1 MTTVTP
7 TRSAVLELQDERR
20 ALRDGY
26 QFLDE
31 KRMALA
37 AEMLVELR
45 HYEADLRRFLEQ
57 LAAATQALRAAVAR
71 HGLDGLQV
79 YPPLRLAPLSLS
91 LTPRQLLGVR
101 LNTAGLSYAPGRG
114 AEPVQPSPEAEAC
127 RQQFAALIP
136 QTVGLAAT
144 AGNLERLRHEYRRTE
159 RRARALEEV
168 LMPEADQ
175 TLRDLEA
182 QLEELEQEDAVRVR
196 SR

>member
-1 MTTVTP
+1 MSQITP

-20 ALRDGY
+20 AMRDGY

-31 KRMALA
+31 KRMVLA
-37 AEMLVELR
+37 AEMLAELR
-45 HYEADLRRFLEQ
+45 RYEADLRRFLDALSVAGEV
-57 LAAATQALRAAVAR
+57 LRAAVAR

-79 YPPLRLAPLSLS
+79 YPPLPLARSSLTV
-91 LTPRQLLGVR
+91 TPRQLLGVR
-101 LNTAGLSYAPGRG
+101 LLEASLAVEPGRG
-114 AEPVQPSPEAEAC
+114 AEAVHPSPEAEAC

-136 QTVGLAAT
+136 QAAALAALT
-144 AGNLERLRHEYRRTE
+144 GNLERLRHEYRRTE

-175 TLRDLEA
+175 TLRDLEG

-196 SR
+196 TR

>member
-1 MTTVTP
+1 MTRPSP

-20 ALRDGY
+20 AMRDGY

-37 AEMLVELR
+37 AEMLAELR
-45 HYEADLRRFLEQ
+45 RYEADRRRFLEQ
-57 LAAATQALRAAVAR
+57 QAAAAQALRAAVAR

-79 YPPLRLAPLSLS
+79 YPPVQVDHASLS

-101 LNTAGLSYAPGRG
+101 LVAANFEYEAGRG
-114 AEPVQPSPEAEAC
+114 SDPVQPSPEAETC
-127 RQQFAALIP
+127 RRQFAALIA
-136 QTVGLAAT
+136 QTAGLAAT
-144 AGNLERLRHEYRRTE
+144 AGNLERLRYEYRRTE

-175 TLRDLEA
+175 TIRELEG
-182 QLEELEQEDAVRVR
+182 QLEEMEQEDAIRVR

>member
-1 MTTVTP
+1 MTRPSP

-20 ALRDGY
+20 AMRDGY

-31 KRMALA
+31 KRMVLA
-37 AEMLVELR
+37 AEMLAELR
-45 HYEADLRRFLEQ
+45 HYETDLRRFLEQ
-57 LAAATQALRAAVAR
+57 LGAAMQTLRAAVAR

-79 YPPLRLAPLSLS
+79 YPPLRVEHAALSLV
-91 LTPRQLLGVR
+91 PRQLLGVR
-101 LNTAGLSYAPGRG
+101 LMAANFEYQAGHGPD
-114 AEPVQPSPEAEAC
+114 PVQPSPEAEAC
-127 RQQFAALIP
+127 RRQFSTLISH
-136 QTVGLAAT
+136 TAGLAAT

-175 TLRDLEA
+175 TIRELEG
-182 QLEELEQEDAVRVR
+182 QLEEMEQEDAVRVR